1 MASSPLAPAEN
12 DKRPLRKLWLG
23 VTVVL
28 FVGWIGWLAYLA
40 FTTTKP
46 IVLSRPQFLVSD
58 LDVIALVDG
67 LDQPVT
73 VKEIAWP
80 QTDAAKKLIDTQINV
95 ENLRDCQ
102 DHGWNGPGPYIL
114 PLVMEGVS
122 CRVAAIPPSPGLP
135 RGDKPR
141 VYRATPETRAQL
153 RQIRKPNG

>member
-1 MASSPLAPAEN
+1 MASSLPASAEN
-12 DKRPLRKLWLG
+12 GNRPLRKLWLG

-58 LDVIALVDG
+58 LDVIAEVDG

-73 VKEIAWP
+73 VKEISWP
-80 QTDAAKKLIDTQINV
+80 ETDAAKQLIDTQIKV

-102 DHGWNGPGPYIL
+102 DHGWNGPGLYIL
-114 PLVMEGVS
+114 PLVTEGMTY
-122 CRVAAIPPSPGLP
+122 RIAAIPPSPGLP

-141 VYRATPETRAQL
+141 IYRATAETRGQL
-153 RQIRKPNG
+153 QQIRKPNG